1 MRVLVIDDEN
11 NLADTLVWIL
21 ERAGFE
27 ATSAYDGESALQR
40 LDTFP
45 PDVVISDVIMPGIN
59 GIEVC
64 TRIQARFPKCHIL
77 LFSGQTATNELLGEA
92 HALRRE
98 AIEIGRVDLPA
109 HAVGIGVAHVVGEDD
124 DNVRPGRRPGHR

>member
-1 MRVLVIDDEN
+1 MRVLVIDDEK

-40 LDTFP
+40 LDTFQ

-92 HALRRE
+92 RE
-98 AIEIGRVDLPA
+98 HGLTWELFAKPMDPDELLAKVTTLA
-109 HAVGIGVAHVVGEDD
+109 QKSESAGV
-124 DNVRPGRRPGHR
+124 

>member
-1 MRVLVIDDEN
+1 MRVLVIDDEK

-40 LDTFP
+40 LDTCQ
-45 PDVVISDVIMPGIN
+45 PDVVIADVIMPGIN
-59 GIEVC
+59 GIEVG
-64 TRIQARFPKCHIL
+64 TRIQAPFPKCHIL

-92 HALRRE
+92 RE
-98 AIEIGRVDLPA
+98 HGLTWELLAKPMDPDELLAKVTSLA
-109 HAVGIGVAHVVGEDD
+109 QKSESAGV
-124 DNVRPGRRPGHR
+124 

>member
-1 MRVLVIDDEN
+1 MRVLVIDDEK
-11 NLADTLVWIL
+11 NLADTLLWIL

-40 LDTFP
+40 LDTFQ

-92 HALRRE
+92 RE
-98 AIEIGRVDLPA
+98 HGLTWELLAKPMDPDELLAKVTSLA
-109 HAVGIGVAHVVGEDD
+109 QKSESAGV
-124 DNVRPGRRPGHR
+124 

>member
-1 MRVLVIDDEN
+1 MRVLVIDDEK

-27 ATSAYDGESALQR
+27 ATAAYDGESALQR
-40 LDTFP
+40 LDTFQ
-45 PDVVISDVIMPGIN
+45 PDVVISDVIMPGVN

-92 HALRRE
+92 RE
-98 AIEIGRVDLPA
+98 HGLTWELLAKPMDPDELLAKVTSLA
-109 HAVGIGVAHVVGEDD
+109 QKSESAGV
-124 DNVRPGRRPGHR
+124 

>member
-1 MRVLVIDDEN
+1 MRVLVIDDEK

-40 LDTFP
+40 LDTFQ

-92 HALRRE
+92 RE
-98 AIEIGRVDLPA
+98 HGLTWELLAKPMDPDELLAKVTSLA
-109 HAVGIGVAHVVGEDD
+109 EKSESAGV
-124 DNVRPGRRPGHR
+124 

>member
-1 MRVLVIDDEN
+1 MRVLVIDDEK

-40 LDTFP
+40 LDTFQ

-92 HALRRE
+92 RE
-98 AIEIGRVDLPA
+98 HGLTWELLAKPMDPDELLAKVTSLA
-109 HAVGIGVAHVVGEDD
+109 QKSESAGV
-124 DNVRPGRRPGHR
+124 

>member
-1 MRVLVIDDEN
+1 MRVLVIDDEK

-40 LDTFP
+40 LDTFQ
-45 PDVVISDVIMPGIN
+45 PDVVISDVIMPGVN

-92 HALRRE
+92 RE
-98 AIEIGRVDLPA
+98 HGLTWELLAKPMDPDELLAKVTSLA
-109 HAVGIGVAHVVGEDD
+109 QKSESAGV
-124 DNVRPGRRPGHR
+124 

>member
-27 ATSAYDGESALQR
+27 ATAAYDGESALQR
-40 LDTFP
+40 LDTFQ
-45 PDVVISDVIMPGIN
+45 PDVVISDVIMPGVN

-77 LFSGQTATNELLGEA
+77 LFSGQTSTNELLGEA
-92 HALRRE
+92 RE
-98 AIEIGRVDLPA
+98 HGLTWELLAKPMDPDELLAKVTSLA
-109 HAVGIGVAHVVGEDD
+109 QKSESAGV
-124 DNVRPGRRPGHR
+124 

>member
-1 MRVLVIDDEN
+1 MRVLVIDDEKK
-11 NLADTLVWIL
+11 LADTLVWIL

-92 HALRRE
+92 RE
-98 AIEIGRVDLPA
+98 HGLTWELLAKPMDPDELLAKVTTLA
-109 HAVGIGVAHVVGEDD
+109 QKSESAGV
-124 DNVRPGRRPGHR
+124 

>member
-1 MRVLVIDDEN
+1 MRVLVIDDEK

-40 LDTFP
+40 LDTFQ
-45 PDVVISDVIMPGIN
+45 PDVVICDVIMPGIN

-92 HALRRE
+92 RE
-98 AIEIGRVDLPA
+98 HGLTWELLAKPMDPDELLAKVTSLA
-109 HAVGIGVAHVVGEDD
+109 QKSESAGV
-124 DNVRPGRRPGHR
+124 

>member
-1 MRVLVIDDEN
+1 MRVLVIDDEK

-40 LDTFP
+40 LDTFQ

-92 HALRRE
+92 RE
-98 AIEIGRVDLPA
+98 HGLTWELLAKPMDPDELLAKVTTLA
-109 HAVGIGVAHVVGEDD
+109 QKSESAGV
-124 DNVRPGRRPGHR
+124 

>member
-1 MRVLVIDDEN
+1 MRVLVIDDEK

-27 ATSAYDGESALQR
+27 ATAAYDGESALQR
-40 LDTFP
+40 LDTFQ

-92 HALRRE
+92 RE
-98 AIEIGRVDLPA
+98 HGLTWELLAKPMDPDELLAKVTSLA
-109 HAVGIGVAHVVGEDD
+109 EKSESAGV
-124 DNVRPGRRPGHR
+124 

>member
-1 MRVLVIDDEN
+1 MRVLVIDDEK

-21 ERAGFE
+21 ERAGYE
-27 ATSAYDGESALQR
+27 ATAAYDGESALQR
-40 LDTFP
+40 LDTFQ

-92 HALRRE
+92 RE
-98 AIEIGRVDLPA
+98 HGLTWELLAKPMDPDELLAKVTTLA
-109 HAVGIGVAHVVGEDD
+109 QKSESAGV
-124 DNVRPGRRPGHR
+124 

>member
-1 MRVLVIDDEN
+1 MRVLVIDDEK

-21 ERAGFE
+21 DRAGFE
-27 ATSAYDGESALQR
+27 ATAAYDGESALQR
-40 LDTFP
+40 LDTFQ
-45 PDVVISDVIMPGIN
+45 PDVVISDVIMPGVN

-92 HALRRE
+92 RE
-98 AIEIGRVDLPA
+98 HGLTWELLAKPMDPDELLAKVTSLA
-109 HAVGIGVAHVVGEDD
+109 QKSESAGV
-124 DNVRPGRRPGHR
+124 

>member
-1 MRVLVIDDEN
+1 MRVLVIDDEK

-40 LDTFP
+40 LDTFQ
-45 PDVVISDVIMPGIN
+45 PDIVISDVIMPGVN

-92 HALRRE
+92 RE
-98 AIEIGRVDLPA
+98 HGLTWELLAKPMDPDELLAKVISLAQKSESA
-109 HAVGIGVAHVVGEDD
+109 GV
-124 DNVRPGRRPGHR
+124 

>member
-1 MRVLVIDDEN
+1 MRVLVIDDEK

-27 ATSAYDGESALQR
+27 ATAAYDGESALQR
-40 LDTFP
+40 LDTFQ

-92 HALRRE
+92 RE
-98 AIEIGRVDLPA
+98 HGLTWELLAKPMDPDELLAKVTTLA
-109 HAVGIGVAHVVGEDD
+109 QKSESAGV
-124 DNVRPGRRPGHR
+124 

>member
-1 MRVLVIDDEN
+1 MRVLVIDDEK

-27 ATSAYDGESALQR
+27 ATAAYDGESALQR
-40 LDTFP
+40 LDAFQ
-45 PDVVISDVIMPGIN
+45 PDAVISDVIMPGVN

-77 LFSGQTATNELLGEA
+77 LFSGQTATNELLGDA
-92 HALRRE
+92 RE
-98 AIEIGRVDLPA
+98 HGLTWELLAKPMDPDELLAKVTSLA
-109 HAVGIGVAHVVGEDD
+109 QKSESAGV
-124 DNVRPGRRPGHR
+124 

>member
-1 MRVLVIDDEN
+1 MRVLVIDDEK

-27 ATSAYDGESALQR
+27 ATAAYDGESALQR
-40 LDTFP
+40 LDTFQ

-92 HALRRE
+92 RE
-98 AIEIGRVDLPA
+98 HGLTWELLAKPMDPDELLAKVTSLA
-109 HAVGIGVAHVVGEDD
+109 QKSESAGV
-124 DNVRPGRRPGHR
+124 

>member
-1 MRVLVIDDEN
+1 MRVLVIDDEK
-11 NLADTLVWIL
+11 NLADALVWIL

-27 ATSAYDGESALQR
+27 ATAAYDGESALQR
-40 LDTFP
+40 LDAFQ
-45 PDVVISDVIMPGIN
+45 PDVVISDVIMPGVN

-92 HALRRE
+92 RE
-98 AIEIGRVDLPA
+98 HGLTWELLAKPMDPDELLAKVTSLA
-109 HAVGIGVAHVVGEDD
+109 QKSESAGV
-124 DNVRPGRRPGHR
+124 

>member
-1 MRVLVIDDEN
+1 MRVLVIDDEK

-27 ATSAYDGESALQR
+27 ATAAYDGESALQR
-40 LDTFP
+40 LDAFQ
-45 PDVVISDVIMPGIN
+45 PDVVISDGIMPGVN

-92 HALRRE
+92 RE
-98 AIEIGRVDLPA
+98 HGLTWELLAKPMDPDELLAKVTSLA
-109 HAVGIGVAHVVGEDD
+109 QKSESAGV
-124 DNVRPGRRPGHR
+124 

>member
-1 MRVLVIDDEN
+1 MRVLVIDDEK

-27 ATSAYDGESALQR
+27 ATAAYDGESALQR
-40 LDTFP
+40 LDTFQ
-45 PDVVISDVIMPGIN
+45 PDVVISDVIMPGVN

-92 HALRRE
+92 RE
-98 AIEIGRVDLPA
+98 HGLTWELLAKPMDPDELLAKVTTLA
-109 HAVGIGVAHVVGEDD
+109 QKSESAGV
-124 DNVRPGRRPGHR
+124 

>member
-1 MRVLVIDDEN
+1 MRVLVIDDEK

-40 LDTFP
+40 LDTFQ
-45 PDVVISDVIMPGIN
+45 PDVVISDVIMPGVN

-92 HALRRE
+92 RE
-98 AIEIGRVDLPA
+98 HGLTWELLAKPMDPDELLAKVTTLA
-109 HAVGIGVAHVVGEDD
+109 QKSESAGV
-124 DNVRPGRRPGHR
+124 

>member
-27 ATSAYDGESALQR
+27 ATAAYDGESALQR
-40 LDTFP
+40 LDTFQ
-45 PDVVISDVIMPGIN
+45 PDVVISDVIMPGVN

-92 HALRRE
+92 RE
-98 AIEIGRVDLPA
+98 HGLTWELLAKPMDPDELLAKVTSLA
-109 HAVGIGVAHVVGEDD
+109 QKSESAGV
-124 DNVRPGRRPGHR
+124 

>member
-1 MRVLVIDDEN
+1 MRVLVIDDEK

-40 LDTFP
+40 LDTFQ

-92 HALRRE
+92 RE
-98 AIEIGRVDLPA
+98 HGLTWELLAKPTDPDELLAKVTTLA
-109 HAVGIGVAHVVGEDD
+109 QKSESAGV
-124 DNVRPGRRPGHR
+124 

>member
-1 MRVLVIDDEN
+1 MRVLVIDDEK

-45 PDVVISDVIMPGIN
+45 PDVVISDVIMPGVN

-92 HALRRE
+92 RE
-98 AIEIGRVDLPA
+98 HGLTWELLAKPMDPDELLAKVTSLA
-109 HAVGIGVAHVVGEDD
+109 QKSESAGV
-124 DNVRPGRRPGHR
+124 

>member
-1 MRVLVIDDEN
+1 MRVLVIDDEK

-27 ATSAYDGESALQR
+27 ATAAYDGESALQR
-40 LDTFP
+40 LDTFQ
-45 PDVVISDVIMPGIN
+45 PDVVISDVIMPGVN

-92 HALRRE
+92 RE
-98 AIEIGRVDLPA
+98 HGLTWELLAKPMDPDELLAKVTSLA
-109 HAVGIGVAHVVGEDD
+109 EKSESAGV
-124 DNVRPGRRPGHR
+124 

>member
-1 MRVLVIDDEN
+1 MRVLVIDDEK

-27 ATSAYDGESALQR
+27 TTSAYDGESALQR

-92 HALRRE
+92 RE
-98 AIEIGRVDLPA
+98 HGLTWELLAKPMDPDELLAKVTSLA
-109 HAVGIGVAHVVGEDD
+109 QKSESAGV
-124 DNVRPGRRPGHR
+124 

>member
-1 MRVLVIDDEN
+1 MRVLVIDDEK

-27 ATSAYDGESALQR
+27 ATAAYDGESALQR
-40 LDTFP
+40 LDTFQ

-77 LFSGQTATNELLGEA
+77 LFSGHTATNELLGEA
-92 HALRRE
+92 RE
-98 AIEIGRVDLPA
+98 HGLTWELLAKPMDPDELLAKVTTLA
-109 HAVGIGVAHVVGEDD
+109 QKSESAGV
-124 DNVRPGRRPGHR
+124 

>member
-1 MRVLVIDDEN
+1 MRVLVIDDEK

-40 LDTFP
+40 LDTFQ
-45 PDVVISDVIMPGIN
+45 PDIVISDVIMPGVN

-92 HALRRE
+92 RE
-98 AIEIGRVDLPA
+98 HGLTWELLAKPMDPDELLAKVTSLA
-109 HAVGIGVAHVVGEDD
+109 QKSESAGV
-124 DNVRPGRRPGHR
+124 

>member
-1 MRVLVIDDEN
+1 MRVLVIDDEK

-40 LDTFP
+40 LDTFQ

-77 LFSGQTATNELLGEA
+77 LFSGQTATNELLGDA
-92 HALRRE
+92 RE
-98 AIEIGRVDLPA
+98 HGLTWELLAKPMDPDELLAKVTSLA
-109 HAVGIGVAHVVGEDD
+109 QKSESAGV
-124 DNVRPGRRPGHR
+124 

>member
-27 ATSAYDGESALQR
+27 ATAAYDGESALQR
-40 LDTFP
+40 LDTFQ

-92 HALRRE
+92 RE
-98 AIEIGRVDLPA
+98 HGLTWELLAKPMDPDELLAKVTSLA
-109 HAVGIGVAHVVGEDD
+109 QKSESAGV
-124 DNVRPGRRPGHR
+124 

>member
-1 MRVLVIDDEN
+1 MRVLVIDDEK

-27 ATSAYDGESALQR
+27 ATAAYDGESALLR
-40 LDTFP
+40 LDAFQ
-45 PDVVISDVIMPGIN
+45 PDVVISDVIMPGVN

-92 HALRRE
+92 RE
-98 AIEIGRVDLPA
+98 HGLTWELLAKPMDPDELLAKVTTLA
-109 HAVGIGVAHVVGEDD
+109 QKSESAGV
-124 DNVRPGRRPGHR
+124 

>member
-1 MRVLVIDDEN
+1 MRVLVIDDEK

-40 LDTFP
+40 LDTFQ

-77 LFSGQTATNELLGEA
+77 LFSGQTANNELLGEA
-92 HALRRE
+92 RE
-98 AIEIGRVDLPA
+98 HGLTWELLAKPMDPDELLAKVTTLA
-109 HAVGIGVAHVVGEDD
+109 QKSESAGV
-124 DNVRPGRRPGHR
+124 

>member
-1 MRVLVIDDEN
+1 MRVLVIDDEK

-27 ATSAYDGESALQR
+27 TTPAYDGESALQR
-40 LDTFP
+40 LGTFQ
-45 PDVVISDVIMPGIN
+45 PDIVISDVIMPGLN

-64 TRIQARFPKCHIL
+64 TRIQAQFPKCHIL

-92 HALRRE
+92 RE
-98 AIEIGRVDLPA
+98 HGLTWELLAKPMDPDELLAKVTSLA
-109 HAVGIGVAHVVGEDD
+109 QKSESAGV
-124 DNVRPGRRPGHR
+124 